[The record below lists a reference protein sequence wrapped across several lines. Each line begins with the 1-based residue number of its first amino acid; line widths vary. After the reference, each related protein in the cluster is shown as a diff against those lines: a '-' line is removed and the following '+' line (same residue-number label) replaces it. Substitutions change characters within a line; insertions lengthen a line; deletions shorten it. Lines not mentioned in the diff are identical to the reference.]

1 MRNVLITGAGSG
13 IGRATA
19 EAFVG
24 LGDVV
29 VAAQRD
35 PARSVPIPGA
45 ESVQMDVCDDSS
57 VEQAL
62 EGRHP
67 FDIVV
72 NNAGISISGPIETID
87 MADARAQFETNYWG
101 SVRVIRGVLPAMRA
115 QGSGIIVN
123 VSTVGGRTPARG
135 YHAFYQGSKHA
146 LRSLSEALRWEVEPH
161 GIRVALV
168 EPGFVA
174 TNIFDRG
181 GYHETPSASP
191 YAEDEAWVRRFFL
204 EGAAAYAIEPSVVA
218 REILTIVEQDQ
229 PLLHHPVGADAVAGI
244 ATAAA
249 STFEEWYESALDRV
263 ASLAGPRPLTARR
276 HDDPPGT

>member
-1 MRNVLITGAGSG
+1 MSLCAVRH
-13 IGRATA
+13 
-19 EAFVG
+19 
-24 LGDVV
+24 
-29 VAAQRD
+29 
-35 PARSVPIPGA
+35 
-45 ESVQMDVCDDSS
+45 MVC
-57 VEQAL
+57 
-62 EGRHP
+62 
-67 FDIVV
+67 
-72 NNAGISISGPIETID
+72 
-87 MADARAQFETNYWG
+87 
-101 SVRVIRGVLPAMRA
+101 
-115 QGSGIIVN
+115 
-123 VSTVGGRTPARG
+123 VGGRTPARG

-181 GYHETPSASP
+181 GYHESPSASP

-218 REILTIVEQDQ
+218 REILTIVEQDE
-229 PLLHHPVGADAVAGI
+229 PLLHHPVGADAGGGI

-263 ASLAGPRPLTARR
+263 AWLAGPRPLTARR